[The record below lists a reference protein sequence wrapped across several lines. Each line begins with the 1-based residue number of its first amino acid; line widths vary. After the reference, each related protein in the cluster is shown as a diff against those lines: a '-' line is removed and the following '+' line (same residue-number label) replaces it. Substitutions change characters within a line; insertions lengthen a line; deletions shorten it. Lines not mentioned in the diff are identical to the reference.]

1 MASLDKKIKIGERT
15 IGDGKQTFVIAE
27 MSGNHG
33 GSIERA
39 LDIIRAAK
47 RAGADA
53 IKLQTYTADT
63 ITLKS
68 NLEDFVIPKGSP
80 WEEYSTLWD
89 LYNKAFTPWEWH
101 KKLFLEAR
109 GLGIEIFSSPFDESA
124 VDFLEDLNVSAYK
137 IASPEITHIPLI
149 TKIAQTRK
157 PVIISTGIADLS
169 DINLALSTLKAHGS
183 KDIILLKCSTSYP
196 APIEESNLLTI
207 PDMVDKF
214 GCLSGL
220 SDHTKGSLAAIT
232 SVALGATVIE
242 KHFTLDKLATTVDSF
257 FSLSEEEFSAMVK
270 DIRLVEKSLGKVNYD
285 ITESAKLNLYGRRSI
300 YVSSKIKKGGILT
313 KSNIKVVRPSFGLH
327 PKYYTEVLGRFA
339 NQDLSPGERLTWDV
353 LDDHSNTLNDI

>member
-1 MASLDKKIKIGERT
+1 MASLEKKIKIGERV

-109 GLGIEIFSSPFDESA
+109 SLGIEIFS
-124 VDFLEDLNVSAYK
+124 
-137 IASPEITHIPLI
+137 IA
-149 TKIAQTRK
+149 
-157 PVIISTGIADLS
+157 
-169 DINLALSTLKAHGS
+169 
-183 KDIILLKCSTSYP
+183 
-196 APIEESNLLTI
+196 
-207 PDMVDKF
+207 
-214 GCLSGL
+214 
-220 SDHTKGSLAAIT
+220 
-232 SVALGATVIE
+232 
-242 KHFTLDKLATTVDSF
+242 
-257 FSLSEEEFSAMVK
+257 
-270 DIRLVEKSLGKVNYD
+270 
-285 ITESAKLNLYGRRSI
+285 
-300 YVSSKIKKGGILT
+300 
-313 KSNIKVVRPSFGLH
+313 
-327 PKYYTEVLGRFA
+327 
-339 NQDLSPGERLTWDV
+339 
-353 LDDHSNTLNDI
+353 